1 MERIELNP
9 EICNG
14 KPVIRGTRITVQTV
28 LSFLSAGD
36 SIEDILEGYPQLK
49 REDVLACLAYAR
61 RLTET
66 HSTVRLA
73 S

>member
-1 MERIELNP
+1 MDRIELNE

-14 KPVIRGTRITVQTV
+14 KPVIRGTRITVQTI
-28 LSFLSAGD
+28 LGFLSAGD
-36 SIEDILEGYPQLK
+36 SIEDVLAGYPQLT
-49 REDVLACLAYAR
+49 REDILACLAYAR
-61 RLTET
+61 RLSEL